1 MAIEFDIIKYL
12 SGLLGGFVFDRATLE
27 AIAWEREVTDV
38 TSFDELDD
46 KTKDL
51 LKADLAR
58 AAYYS
63 PNVWASSSQSHGS
76 YSRSIGSQTLYEGDR
91 ERLYNIFSTIYKK
104 YEDKALEVIESEDC
118 NLQWLDCL

>member
-38 TSFDELDD
+38 TSFDELDT

-51 LKADLAR
+51 LRADLAH
-58 AAYYS
+58 AAYNS

-76 YSRSIGSQTLYEGDR
+76 YTKTTGSQTLYSEDR
-91 ERLYNIFSTIYKK
+91 ERLYNIFYNIYKK
-104 YEDKALEVIESEDC
+104 YGDEKLEEIDKVDC
-118 NLQWLDCL
+118 NLQWIDCL

>member
-27 AIAWEREVTDV
+27 GIAFERDVADV
-38 TSFDELDD
+38 TSFDELDT
-46 KTKDL
+46 KTKEL

-63 PNVWASSSQSHGS
+63 PDVWASSSQSHGS
-76 YSRSIGSQTLYEGDR
+76 YTKTIGAQTLYEGDR
-91 ERLYNIFSTIYKK
+91 ERLYNIFSTIYAK
-104 YEDKALEVIESEDC
+104 YDDEALDNIVDQDSTV
-118 NLQWLDCL
+118 QWVDVF

>member
-27 AIAWEREVTDV
+27 AIAWEREVVDV

-76 YSRSIGSQTLYEGDR
+76 YTRSIGSQTLYEGDR

-104 YEDKALEVIESEDC
+104 YEDKALEEITDIDSTVQFIDVF
-118 NLQWLDCL
+118 

>member
-27 AIAWEREVTDV
+27 GIALERGVSGVTD
-38 TSFDELDD
+38 FNELDTQ
-46 KTKDL
+46 TKEL
-51 LKADLAR
+51 LRADLAR

-76 YSRSIGSQTLYEGDR
+76 YSKTVGAQTLYEGDR

-104 YEDKALEVIESEDC
+104 YDDEKLQEITNEDS
-118 NLQWLDCL
+118 NLQWLDI

>member
-38 TSFDELDD
+38 TSFDELDE
-46 KTKDL
+46 KTKEL
-51 LKADLAR
+51 LRADLAR
-58 AAYYS
+58 SAYYS

-76 YSRSIGSQTLYEGDR
+76 YTKSIGSQTLYEGDR
-91 ERLYNIFSTIYKK
+91 QRLYNIFYNIYKK
-104 YEDKALEVIESEDC
+104 YDDEALKVIESEDC